1 MQRRICWNPGMRLS
15 DKHLRASDDA
25 HYAWIDKAITLAS
38 AGQSGLI
45 PNVKPF
51 KIDMKVDGDHV
62 DITALTC
69 FAVTEGH
76 NLIDIEFDSKYSIQK
91 NSRLELPKTVSSDN
105 QLLVIKATGLWE
117 ETNNSSKEPVR
128 FEEQAY
134 DFAII
139 NANSRIPVNS
149 FPIARFVASN
159 NNWVQDYEFV
169 PPCLLVSAD
178 EKYKKL
184 LEQFLDILK
193 QIEQKTQPLPD
204 SDALRIMTVLLPLVQ
219 QIRIDTDWG
228 RDTLTP
234 LGLLANIQKIASTF
248 YTVSVLN
255 DCFDQDRPGD
265 FRGYAQQSYSNLLEI
280 YPLVKKGVE
289 LCEKLKA
296 RIEESLKGIKETPK
310 ESPTINVIQPP
321 YIAEENRYQNCNSNH
336 ISIPVGNVPIGAT
349 VFYST
354 DGSVPS
360 IPLDSSKCIPIP
372 TGYDIKKRMPDTTI
386 NIKLMSVVG
395 QNHSEIVSY
404 SITLHYEYKWGG
416 YTI

>member
-45 PNVKPF
+45 PNVKPY
-51 KIDMKVDGDHV
+51 KIDLKVDGNHV

-91 NSRLELPKTVSSDN
+91 NSRLELPKTVSSDK
-105 QLLVIKATGLWE
+105 QLLVVKETGHWE
-117 ETNNSSKEPVR
+117 ETNNGPKELVC

-134 DFAII
+134 EFAII

-149 FPIARFVASN
+149 FPIAQFVASN

-193 QIEQKTQPLPD
+193 QIEQQ
-204 SDALRIMTVLLPLVQ
+204 
-219 QIRIDTDWG
+219 
-228 RDTLTP
+228 
-234 LGLLANIQKIASTF
+234 
-248 YTVSVLN
+248 
-255 DCFDQDRPGD
+255 
-265 FRGYAQQSYSNLLEI
+265 
-280 YPLVKKGVE
+280 
-289 LCEKLKA
+289 
-296 RIEESLKGIKETPK
+296 
-310 ESPTINVIQPP
+310 
-321 YIAEENRYQNCNSNH
+321 
-336 ISIPVGNVPIGAT
+336 
-349 VFYST
+349 
-354 DGSVPS
+354 
-360 IPLDSSKCIPIP
+360 
-372 TGYDIKKRMPDTTI
+372 
-386 NIKLMSVVG
+386 
-395 QNHSEIVSY
+395 
-404 SITLHYEYKWGG
+404 
-416 YTI
+416 